1 MISRPVK
8 TALWVTLVLFMI
20 GKYGKFCGV
29 GICFSLTL
37 LLLFNAQA
45 MSKDELY
52 GTLDPNTREWTDG
65 LFTHLLRK

>member
-1 MISRPVK
+1 MARLHLLQIQRFVDANVLNSIS
-8 TALWVTLVLFMI
+8 LI
-20 GKYGKFCGV
+20 
-29 GICFSLTL
+29 
-37 LLLFNAQA
+37 FNFFQA

>member
-1 MISRPVK
+1 MKLYSAYEGQRFPIFP
-8 TALWVTLVLFMI
+8 
-20 GKYGKFCGV
+20 
-29 GICFSLTL
+29 
-37 LLLFNAQA
+37 QA